1 MGCLIA
7 MENLI
12 ETKLFRQAKDRIKP
26 FVERI
31 KAADNVAIFAT
42 ADLDSIVSLAFLES
56 AMIDAKIAYTRKILK
71 SIQDQPKGERYDF
84 SSKSQLVISI
94 EQFEDTWNH
103 EEIDDFDRV
112 RIVPLSVS
120 VSHPNSDKQHNGA
133 LDVVI
138 QCSAIASILAPN
150 GPRVRRLRA
159 LSGSGQWLRQ
169 SLDNTYDPVYTKIRD
184 ILQDEGSIRI
194 LSLPEINNPDTE
206 MIPNFPSSLLKRLS
220 RKWPKMNFEQRKQA
234 MSELAL
240 PTLVDDKISTPRL
253 EELLWFRILINEDES
268 DLHSQIYQAKSVW
281 PVEQDASK
289 SHASSILKRLI
300 STGKL
305 V

>member
-1 MGCLIA
+1 MG
-7 MENLI
+7 NLI
-12 ETKLFRQAKDRIKP
+12 ETELFRQVKDRINS
-26 FVERI
+26 FVAQI
-31 KAADNVAIFAT
+31 LDADNVAIFAT

-56 AMIDAKIAYTRKILK
+56 AMIDAKIPYSRKILK
-71 SIQDQPKGERYDF
+71 SVLDQPKGEQYDF

-103 EEIDDFDRV
+103 EQIDDVDRI

-138 QCSAIASILAPN
+138 QCAALASILAPN
-150 GPRVRRLRA
+150 GPRVRRLRPLA
-159 LSGSGQWLRQ
+159 GSGQWLRQ
-169 SLDNTYDPVYTKIRD
+169 SLDNSYDPVYTKIRD
-184 ILQDEGSIRI
+184 VLQDEGSIRVV
-194 LSLPEINNPDTE
+194 SLPEITNPDTE
-206 MIPNFPSSLLKRLS
+206 MIPNFPSSLLKRLAK
-220 RKWPKMNFEQRKQA
+220 KWPKMNFEQRKQA

-240 PTLVDDKISTPRL
+240 PTLMDGKISTPRL
-253 EELLWFRILINEDES
+253 EELFWFRIVIDEDES

-281 PVEQDASK
+281 PGEEDASK
-289 SHASSILKRLI
+289 SHAASILKGLI

>member
-1 MGCLIA
+1 

-12 ETKLFRQAKDRIKP
+12 ETELFREAKDRLTSFGAQILG
-26 FVERI
+26 
-31 KAADNVAIFAT
+31 ADNVAIFAT

-56 AMIDAKIAYTRKILK
+56 AMIDAKIAYSRKILN
-71 SIQDQPKGERYDF
+71 SVHDQPKGEMYDF

-103 EEIDDFDRV
+103 EQIDDVDRL

-138 QCSAIASILAPN
+138 QCAALASILAPN
-150 GPRVRRLRA
+150 GPRVRRLRPLA
-159 LSGSGQWLRQ
+159 GSGQWLRQ
-169 SLDNTYDPVYTKIRD
+169 SLDNSYDPVYTKIRD
-184 ILQDEGSIRI
+184 VLQNEGSIRV
-194 LSLPEINNPDTE
+194 LSLPEITNPDTE
-206 MIPNFPSSLLKRLS
+206 MIPKFPTSLLKRLAK
-220 RKWPKMNFEQRKQA
+220 KWPNMNFEQRKQA

-240 PTLVDDKISTPRL
+240 PTLMDGKISTPRL
-253 EELLWFRILINEDES
+253 EELIWFRIVINEDES
-268 DLHSQIYQAKSVW
+268 DLHSQIYQAKSAW
-281 PVEQDASK
+281 PADQDACK
-289 SHASSILKRLI
+289 SHAASLLKRLI
-300 STGKL
+300 STGKM